1 SRALAR
7 PFGARCAPLFLQSG
21 HSHICAASRAC
32 ACCFAVA
39 LLGLMRME
47 SKNLDESIGM
57 TSLTTQSLRLQV
69 LTLQIASIPDATL
82 TLQTKFRFERTVKIH
97 DSSAVLVQ

>member
-1 SRALAR
+1 
-7 PFGARCAPLFLQSG
+7 
-21 HSHICAASRAC
+21 
-32 ACCFAVA
+32 

-69 LTLQIASIPDATL
+69 LTLQIASIPDAAL
-82 TLQTKFRFERTVKIH
+82 TTATN
-97 DSSAVLVQ
+97 